1 MGNNNAKTPSP
12 AEQFRRYFI
21 ARRPILYIHDYDFAS
36 VDRLI
41 SDSVNLLLS
50 DFAGNDFIIR
60 EYSSGSG
67 VVDFKTKSQKDRDKG
82 KKLADFLAG
91 YNTSAF
97 SEDTNKYLLVLK
109 DVHERQ
115 GVSVEDS
122 LADPRICGILQSI
135 AQRVKKSDEDLSH
148 TDTYDVTV
156 VIVDSVLAIPTE
168 LEKWTT
174 VIDIPLPN
182 EAQIDEIINKFAK
195 TNSVDVQKSYRPQL
209 RMDLKGLTEF
219 EILQLLNLS
228 VAVSGSVSKES
239 RDLLLIEKRQAIKK
253 SGLLEAV
260 EVDEDEKESVGGL
273 KKLQDYFNEVVPIF
287 KNPALAKKHG
297 VSMPAGVMIVGMP
310 GCGKTL
316 SAKCVAQ
323 KLDVPLLRLDIGRL
337 MGRYVGE
344 SEGNLARAIRM
355 AESASPC
362 VLWIDEIEKAFAG
375 IGNSSGGGEVTTR
388 MFGAFLTWMQEK
400 RSCVYVVAT
409 ANDISNLP
417 PEILR
422 RGRFDEIFQVSF
434 PLKADR
440 AEIFAIHIRRRNGGK
455 LPQGVNPEV
464 LAAMLK
470 DEENYSGA
478 DIESMVR
485 ETMKRLFCRNI
496 KNHGDDDDSNW
507 ESLTQDDL
515 EEVVKSTSSSFH
527 SQQEKLK
534 PMLEKLKK
542 LDVRSAS

>member
-1 MGNNNAKTPSP
+1 MNMSDKKDKRPSP
-12 AEQFRRYFI
+12 SEQFRRYYY
-21 ARRPILYIHDYDFAS
+21 ARRPILYIQDFDFAS

-41 SDSVNLLLS
+41 
-50 DFAGNDFIIR
+50 NDADRLINEHDDKNFIIK
-60 EYSSGSG
+60 EYSAGSG
-67 VVDFKTKSQKDRDKG
+67 VVDFRTKSQKDRDKA
-82 KKLADFLAG
+82 KKLVDFLAE

-109 DVHERQ
+109 DVHERY
-115 GVSVEDS
+115 GASVDDT
-122 LADPRICGILQSI
+122 LADPRVCSLLQSI
-135 AQRVKKSDEDLSH
+135 AQRVKKADENPTH
-148 TDTYDVTV
+148 TDSYDVTV
-156 VIVDSVLAIPTE
+156 VIVDSELAIPPE
-168 LEKWTT
+168 LEKWITM
-174 VIDIPLPN
+174 IDIPLPD
-182 EAQIDEIINKFAK
+182 EAQIDEIIEKFAK

-228 VAVSGSVSKES
+228 VAVNGSVSKGS
-239 RDLLLIEKRQAIKK
+239 RELLLIEKRQAIKK

-260 EVDEDEKESVGGL
+260 EVDEREAVGGL
-273 KKLQDYFNEVVPIF
+273 KKLQDYFDEVVPIF
-287 KNPALAKKHG
+287 KNPALAEKHG

-310 GCGKTL
+310 GCGKSL

-375 IGNSSGGGEVTTR
+375 IGDSGGGGEVTTR

-400 RSCVYVVAT
+400 KTCVYVVAT

-417 PEILR
+417 PEFLR

-434 PLKADR
+434 PTKKERDA
-440 AEIFAIHIRRRNGGK
+440 IFAIHIKKRNGGE
-455 LPQGVNPEV
+455 LPNDIDTEA
-464 LAAMLK
+464 LAEMLP
-470 DEENYSGA
+470 DGENYSGA

-496 KNHGDDDDSNW
+496 NEHGDDDDSNW

-515 EEVVKSTSSSFH
+515 KEVVKSTSSSFH